1 MTLWRISN
9 YATLDGSGGL
19 YAAGRWHT
27 RGHPVVY
34 CAWNPATALL
44 ETLVHLEIDA
54 EDRPERF
61 QLLKIEGP
69 EGLALERVKATALSA
84 GWAEDASAT
93 QAIGDAWL
101 AERRTLLLEV
111 PSVLAPETWNV
122 VINPAH
128 REFGRLKIAATY
140 EHAFDARL
148 FSPK

>member
-1 MTLWRISN
+1 MILWRISN

-19 YAAGRWHT
+19 YASGRWHT
-27 RGHPVVY
+27 KGHPIVY

-69 EGLALERVKATALSA
+69 DSLSRERCEPSALGGNWS
-84 GWAEDASAT
+84 EDSSAT
-93 QAIGDAWL
+93 QAIGDSWL
-101 AERRTLLLEV
+101 AARRTLLLEV

-122 VINPAH
+122 LIDPQH
-128 REFGRLKIAATY
+128 REFSKLKIAATY

-148 FSPK
+148 FP

>member
-1 MTLWRISN
+1 MILWRISN

-19 YAAGRWHT
+19 YASGRWHSK
-27 RGHPVVY
+27 GHPIVY

-69 EGLALERVKATALSA
+69 DTLSRERLEPSALACDWADDLST
-84 GWAEDASAT
+84 T
-93 QAIGDAWL
+93 QGIGDAWL
-101 AERRTLLLEV
+101 TARRTLLLEV

-122 VINPAH
+122 LIDPHH
-128 REFGRLKIAATY
+128 REFGKLRVSATY

-148 FSPK
+148 FP